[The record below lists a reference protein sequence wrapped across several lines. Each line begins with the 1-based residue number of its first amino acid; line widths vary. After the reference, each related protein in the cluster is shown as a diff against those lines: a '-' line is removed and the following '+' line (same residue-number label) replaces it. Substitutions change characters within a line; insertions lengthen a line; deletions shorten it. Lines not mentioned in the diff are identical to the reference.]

1 MEISIISDI
10 FTVFLLA
17 LLRLGRILPGF
28 FATILSHMV
37 GELRPSMI
45 DATVK
50 IIL

>member
-1 MEISIISDI
+1 MEISLITDI

-28 FATILSHMV
+28 FATMLPHMV
-37 GELRPSMI
+37 GEPRPSMI

-50 IIL
+50 TIL

>member
-1 MEISIISDI
+1 MEIGLITDI

-28 FATILSHMV
+28 FATMLPHMV
-37 GELRPSMI
+37 GEPRPSTI